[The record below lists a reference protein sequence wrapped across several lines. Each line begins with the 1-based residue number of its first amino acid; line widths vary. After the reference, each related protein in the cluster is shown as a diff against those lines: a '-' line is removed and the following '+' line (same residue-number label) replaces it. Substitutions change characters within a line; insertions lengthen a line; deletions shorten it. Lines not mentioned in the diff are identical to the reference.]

1 MAGEVNEKCL
11 VADSH
16 VTVIRPLLISEK
28 FVAIYLSSPDV
39 QKKIEPTHE
48 DSLVSGTTKQVELN
62 VAAVKA
68 LPIPLPPL
76 AEQHRIVAKVDELMA
91 LCDQLE
97 QQQAGNLQAQQALVE
112 TLLRTLVEAGDAN
125 ETHQAW
131 NRIAEHFDSLFT
143 TEDTIDQ
150 LKQAVLQLAVMG
162 ALLPQDPED
171 EPAHEFLDRV
181 AADKNRLAKVGR
193 IRKLKNLPNVK
204 AEEMCFPI
212 KRGWEWA
219 RLEQFSIVGTGA
231 TPARDNL
238 SYYEPPAFNWVTSG
252 ETEEEF
258 IFDTKEKVS
267 QKAIDDTNVSI
278 YPAGTLVVAMYGQGK
293 TRGQIT
299 ELMIDAGTNQACA
312 AISLICRDSFHRKY
326 IKLFFEKSYEELRS
340 QAAGGAQP
348 NLNLG
353 KISQTVIPIPPLAEQ
368 KRIVTKVDELMGLC
382 NSLKARIQQAQ
393 TTQAHLADAIVEQ
406 AVA

>member
-1 MAGEVNEKCL
+1 
-11 VADSH
+11 
-16 VTVIRPLLISEK
+16 
-28 FVAIYLSSPDV
+28 
-39 QKKIEPTHE
+39 
-48 DSLVSGTTKQVELN
+48 
-62 VAAVKA
+62 
-68 LPIPLPPL
+68 
-76 AEQHRIVAKVDELMA
+76 
-91 LCDQLE
+91 
-97 QQQAGNLQAQQALVE
+97 
-112 TLLRTLVEAGDAN
+112 
-125 ETHQAW
+125 
-131 NRIAEHFDSLFT
+131 
-143 TEDTIDQ
+143 
-150 LKQAVLQLAVMG
+150 MG